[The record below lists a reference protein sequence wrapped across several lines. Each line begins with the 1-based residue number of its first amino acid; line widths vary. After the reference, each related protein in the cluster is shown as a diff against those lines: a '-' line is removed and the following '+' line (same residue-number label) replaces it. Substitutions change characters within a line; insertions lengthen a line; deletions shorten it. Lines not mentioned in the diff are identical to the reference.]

1 VQNGTLTI
9 TQAGTTTSLSVSS
22 GSITPGQSVTLT
34 SQVTSAT
41 TGTPTGSVSF
51 YDGTTLLGTA
61 PLSAGTAS
69 FTTSALS
76 GGITHQMTAAYS
88 GDINFTTSTSQS
100 TAIVVAALDF
110 SLSPAVPAG
119 QTVNAGGTAT
129 YQVVVNP
136 LYGTYPGP
144 VSFTV
149 TGLPSGAVATF
160 TPSSIPV
167 NGGQQTV
174 VVSIQTAATTAAS
187 QPAPLSGRNRVPL
200 ALALLLLPLIGARR
214 IRRQGKNFKRM
225 MCALLLLLGMAAV
238 GLSGCVS
245 HSSSATPTSYTLT
258 ITATSGN
265 LQHST
270 GITLIV
276 N

>member
-1 VQNGTLTI
+1 M
-9 TQAGTTTSLSVSS
+9 LSV
-22 GSITPGQSVTLT
+22 GM
-34 SQVTSAT
+34 
-41 TGTPTGSVSF
+41 
-51 YDGTTLLGTA
+51 
-61 PLSAGTAS
+61 AS

-76 GGITHQMTAAYS
+76 GGITHQLTAVYS
-88 GDINFTTSTSQS
+88 GDINFTTSSTSQS
-100 TAIVVAALDF
+100 IPIVVASLDF
-110 SLSPAVPAG
+110 TLSAAVPTG
-119 QTVNAGGTAT
+119 QTVNSGGTAT
-129 YQVVVNP
+129 YQVAVAP

-149 TGLPSGAVATF
+149 TGLPSGAVATL

-174 VVSIQTAATTAAS
+174 VVSIQTTATTSAL
-187 QPAPLSGRNRVPL
+187 QPASLSARNRVPL

-225 MCALLLLLGMAAV
+225 LCALLLFLGMAAG

-245 HSSSATPTSYTLT
+245 HSSSSTATTYTIT
-258 ITATSGN
+258 VTATSGN

-270 GITLIV
+270 DLTLTV
-276 N
+276 Q